1 MWSWFGSTVMY
12 LLEGNI
18 NLVWG
23 NAPLNQASKH
33 PQVKLTS
40 RVLRLCQNHT
50 AHREAGPRERNLNEK
65 QKAKYSHGQNQ
76 TYWKY
81 WREYKYSNMFKEIK
95 RRLKYGQGAR
105 AYLKKQPSNCEREP
119 SVITENEKNLNRN

>member
-1 MWSWFGSTVMY
+1 MY
-12 LLEGNI
+12 LIEGNI

-23 NAPLNQASKH
+23 NPPLNQASKN

-50 AHREAGPRERNLNEK
+50 AHREAGPRERNVNEK

-76 TYWKY
+76 TY
-81 WREYKYSNMFKEIK
+81 RTSHIGSIEENIHMSNMFKEIK
-95 RRLKYGQGAR
+95 RRLKYGKGAR
-105 AYLKKQPSNCEREP
+105 AYLKKQPSNCEKEP
-119 SVITENEKNLNRN
+119 SVITENEKNFNQN